1 MDKPR
6 ILVIDDEKA
15 ICDACIQI
23 LRGEGYDI
31 QASQNGT
38 AGLEKI
44 DDFKP
49 DVVFVDLK
57 MPGLSGIE
65 VMQEMKRVDP
75 HVVPVVITGFAT
87 VESTVQSMK
96 IGAYD
101 VLPKPFNPDQLRVIA
116 KRALDWRKASLSA
129 ERLRQEKESLR
140 KNYISMVSHEL
151 RTPLVAVMQYLEV
164 IRNGFVGKTSE
175 EGTKIIGRMKS
186 RLDELLDLIDRWLKL
201 ARLED
206 VSFKDEYEEVEILG
220 IIRDVVDALA
230 DAAAKKN
237 VKIDVESA
245 QEEYLVVGD
254 RQLLREV
261 FINLVSNGI
270 KYNHRNGEVRVK
282 LRSSVEFWIVDF
294 SDTGAGISEEDMRRP
309 GKEFY
314 RVKSEGAVAG
324 SGIGLAIVK
333 KILDMHDGKLEIESK
348 LNEGSTFSVYLPKS
362 SNSRRSRNDGQEEY
376 LNN

>member
-1 MDKPR
+1 MARLHMDKPR
-6 ILVIDDEKA
+6 ILVIDDEMA
-15 ICDACIQI
+15 ICDACTQI
-23 LRGEGYDI
+23 LNGEGYDVH
-31 QASQNGT
+31 ASQDGT
-38 AGLEKI
+38 AGLKKM

-164 IRNGFVGKTSE
+164 IKNGFAGKISE
-175 EGTKIIGRMKS
+175 EGATVIGRMKV

-206 VSFKDEYEEVEILG
+206 VSFKDEYEEVEISG
-220 IIRDVVDALA
+220 IVRDVVGTLD
-230 DAAAKKN
+230 DAAARKN
-237 VKIDVESA
+237 VRIEVESS
-245 QEEYLVVGD
+245 QEEYLVMGD

-261 FINLVSNGI
+261 FINLVSNGV
-270 KYNHRNGEVRVK
+270 KYNHENGEVRVK
-282 LRSSVEFWIVDF
+282 LRDSGNFWVVDI
-294 SDTGAGISEEDMRRP
+294 SDTGVGVPEADIGRLGE
-309 GKEFY
+309 EFY
-314 RVKSEGAVAG
+314 RVKSEGTVAG

-333 KILDMHDGKLEIESK
+333 KILELHDGRLEIQSK
-348 LNEGSTFSVYLPKS
+348 LNEGSTFGVYLPKS
-362 SNSRRSRNDGQEEY
+362 SNRKRSRNNG
-376 LNN
+376 